1 VVEEKRA
8 ILGRGSSYGGLLS
21 EGKYLGWDKRRGW
34 KPPQEWYPRK
44 RKGQTQGHDG
54 AYLSLG
60 RQGPESEEERQTRPT
75 VTSDAKWHYELCCK
89 HHLCGLYK
97 MEVRTTGKALPIGLS
112 SPCMGP
118 PDKH

>member
-34 KPPQEWYPRK
+34 KPPQECYPRK

-54 AYLSLG
+54 ACLSLG
-60 RQGPESEEERQTRPT
+60 QTGSREWRGEADQAHCDLWCQ
-75 VTSDAKWHYELCCK
+75 VTLRVM
-89 HHLCGLYK
+89 L
-97 MEVRTTGKALPIGLS
+97 
-112 SPCMGP
+112 
-118 PDKH
+118 